1 MAGKG
6 FIVAA
11 AIPYIH
17 QSYPGV
23 RYHRDGA
30 TRVVDSEQEDR
41 ALGSEW
47 ADSPTIWSAVSK
59 APAKPKTNAKPRRKA
74 RQKG

>member
-1 MAGKG
+1 MADAG
-6 FIVAA
+6 
-11 AIPYIH
+11 PYVH
-17 QSYPGV
+17 QSYPSV
-23 RYHRDGA
+23 RYHRDGV
-30 TRVVDSEQEDR
+30 TRMVHSEQEDR

-47 ADSPTIWSAVSK
+47 TESPEVLSK

>member
-1 MAGKG
+1 MADAG
-6 FIVAA
+6 
-11 AIPYIH
+11 PYVH
-17 QSYPGV
+17 QSYPSV

-30 TRVVDSEQEDR
+30 TRMVYSEKEDR

-47 ADSPTIWSAVSK
+47 AESPAVWTVVSK

>member
-6 FIVAA
+6 FIVADA
-11 AIPYIH
+11 GPYVH
-17 QSYPGV
+17 QSYPSV
-23 RYHRDGA
+23 RYHRDGV
-30 TRVVDSEQEDR
+30 TRMVHSEQEDR
-41 ALGSEW
+41 ALGSEG
-47 ADSPTIWSAVSK
+47 AESPAVWSAVAK

>member
-11 AIPYIH
+11 TIPYIH
-17 QSYPGV
+17 QSYPSV
-23 RYHRDGA
+23 KYHRDGA
-30 TRVVDSEQEDR
+30 TRMVHSEKEDR

-47 ADSPTIWSAVSK
+47 ASSPAVWSVVSK

>member
-1 MAGKG
+1 M
-6 FIVAA
+6 V
-11 AIPYIH
+11 H
-17 QSYPGV
+17 
-23 RYHRDGA
+23 
-30 TRVVDSEQEDR
+30 SEQEDR

-47 ADSPTIWSAVSK
+47 ADSPTVWTVVSK

>member
-1 MAGKG
+1 M
-6 FIVAA
+6 V
-11 AIPYIH
+11 H
-17 QSYPGV
+17 
-23 RYHRDGA
+23 
-30 TRVVDSEQEDR
+30 SEKEDR

-47 ADSPTIWSAVSK
+47 AESPAVWSAVSK